1 MAEASVAVHRHTP
14 EGFAPALSA
23 RFFVEGGHTHA
34 RYVADGGY
42 TGLKKVLEMTP
53 DTVID
58 TVKKSNLRG
67 RGGAGFPTGMK
78 WSFVPKESAKPK
90 YMVVNADESEPGTFK
105 DRYVLA
111 RDPHRLLEGAAIG
124 AYAVGAHVIYIYI
137 RGEFGLSYSRI
148 EAAVAEAYAQGIFGT
163 TCLGHDYPL
172 ECFVHRGAGAYI
184 CGEETALLE
193 GLEGKVGRPR
203 LKPPFPAVVGAF
215 GGPTV
220 VNNVETLS
228 CVPLIFE
235 RGVDWFLAQGCD
247 KNGGP
252 KLICISGHVERPGV
266 YEVPCGY
273 PCDKLVALAGGV
285 WRGRKLKAI
294 IPGGSSSPVIKP
306 VPCKALA
313 PDGAPESE
321 WPLET
326 QVGLDFDSIKKVGS
340 MFGSAGMIVLDDT
353 TCMVRALSV
362 LARFYAH
369 ESCGQCT
376 PCREGTGW
384 TAKMLARLEAGA
396 CRDDDLAIMKSTAD
410 ALDAGLTICVLAQ
423 ALSMPVLSYWAKFRS
438 EFEEHVH
445 REGCWFP
452 PADVMPGDIAVWEDG
467 RSWKN

>member
-1 MAEASVAVHRHTP
+1 MAQALAHSHTP
-14 EGFAPALSA
+14 EGFTPALSA
-23 RFFVEGGHTHA
+23 RFHVVNGHTYA
-34 RYVADGGY
+34 RYTADGGY
-42 TGLKKVLEMTP
+42 TGLARALVMAPEA
-53 DTVID
+53 VID
-58 TVKKSNLRG
+58 TVKKSQLRG

-78 WSFVPKESAKPK
+78 WSFVPKVAPKPK

-105 DRYVLA
+105 DRYVMA

-137 RGEFGLSYSRI
+137 RGEFGLSHHRL
-148 EAAVAEAYAQGIFGT
+148 EAAVNEAYAAGVFGA
-163 TCLGHDYPL
+163 TCLGQDYPL

-184 CGEETALLE
+184 CGEETAHLE

-235 RGVDWFLAQGCD
+235 RGVDWFLAQGSD

-252 KLICISGHVERPGV
+252 KLICISGHVQRPGV

-273 PCDKLVALAGGV
+273 PCDQLIALAGGV
-285 WRGRKLKAI
+285 WRGRKLKAV
-294 IPGGSSSPVIKP
+294 IPGGSSSPVLKP

-313 PDGAPESE
+313 AEGAPEAE

-326 QVGLDFDSIKKVGS
+326 QVPLDFDSMKKAGS
-340 MFGSAGMIVLDDT
+340 MFGSAGLIVLDDT

-396 CRDDDLAIMKSTAD
+396 CRPDDLAIMKDTAD

-423 ALSMPVLSYWAKFRS
+423 ALSMPVLSYWAKFRD
-438 EFEEHVH
+438 EFEEHVR
-445 REGCWFP
+445 REGCPFP
-452 PADVMPGDIAVWEDG
+452 EADVMPGLQTAWEDG
-467 RSWKN
+467 RAWKT

>member
-1 MAEASVAVHRHTP
+1 MIPAAQKAWLP
-14 EGFAPALSA
+14 KGFAPALSA
-23 RFFVEGGHTHA
+23 RWFVPDGYTLKGYL
-34 RYVADGGY
+34 RDGGY
-42 TGLKKVLEMTP
+42 TGLAKALKMQP
-53 DTVID
+53 DEVID
-58 TVKKSNLRG
+58 HVKKSNLRG

-78 WSFVPKESAKPK
+78 WSFVPKEAPKPK
-90 YMVVNADESEPGTFK
+90 YMVVNGDESEPGTFK
-105 DRYVLA
+105 DRYTLA

-124 AYAVGAHVIYIYI
+124 AYAVGAHQIYVYV
-137 RGEFGLSYSRI
+137 RGEFGLSHHRLQQ
-148 EAAVAEAYAQGIFGT
+148 AVKEAYEHGVFGPSS
-163 TCLGHDYPL
+163 LGSGFAI
-172 ECFVHRGAGAYI
+172 ECHVHRGAGAYI

-235 RGVDWFLAQGCD
+235 RGVDWFLQQGSD

-252 KLICISGHVERPGV
+252 KLICVSGHVARPGV
-266 YEVPCGY
+266 YEVPNGY
-273 PCDKLVALAGGV
+273 PLDKFLELAGGV
-285 WRGRKLKAI
+285 WKGRALKAV
-294 IPGGSSSPVIKP
+294 IPGGSSSPVLVPKP
-306 VPCKALA
+306 SKALA
-313 PDGAPESE
+313 APDAPESA

-326 QVGLDFDSIKKVGS
+326 SVPLDFDNIRKAGS

-353 TCMVRALSV
+353 TCMVRALAN

-384 TAKMLARLEAGA
+384 TAKMLWRLEQGQARA
-396 CRDDDLAIMKSTAD
+396 DDLAIMKSTAD

-438 EFEEHVH
+438 EFEAHVE
-445 REGCWFP
+445 REGCWLP
-452 PADVMPGDIAVWEDG
+452 DDTVAPYGATDWEDG
-467 RSWKN
+467 RQWKA

>member
-1 MAEASVAVHRHTP
+1 MTTQAAQSWVAPGSEPVM
-14 EGFAPALSA
+14 SA
-23 RFFVEGGHTHA
+23 RFLVPDGFTLRGYL
-34 RYVADGGY
+34 RDGGY
-42 TGLKKVLEMTP
+42 QALARVLKLQP
-53 DTVID
+53 DEVID

-78 WSFVPKESAKPK
+78 WSFVPKQASKPK

-105 DRYVLA
+105 DRYTLA

-124 AYAVGAHVIYIYI
+124 AYAVGAHQIYIYI
-137 RGEFGLSYSRI
+137 RGEFGLSHHRI
-148 EAAVAEAYAQGIFGT
+148 VEAVKEAYAHGVFGT
-163 TCLGHDYPL
+163 SSLGSGFALQCH
-172 ECFVHRGAGAYI
+172 VHRGAGAYI

-235 RGVDWFLAQGCD
+235 RGVEWFIGAGSD

-252 KLICISGHVERPGV
+252 KLVCVSGHIERPGV
-266 YEVPCGY
+266 YEVPNGY
-273 PCDKLVALAGGV
+273 PLDRFLDLAGGV
-285 WRGRKLKAI
+285 WKRRALKAV
-294 IPGGSSSPVIKP
+294 IPGGSSSPVL
-306 VPCKALA
+306 VPRPSKALA
-313 PDGAPESE
+313 APDAPEGQ

-326 QVGLDFDSIKKVGS
+326 TVPLDFDNIRKVGS
-340 MFGSAGMIVLDDT
+340 MFGSAGMIVLDET
-353 TCMVRALSV
+353 TCMVRSLAN

-384 TAKMLARLEAGA
+384 TAKMLERLERGA
-396 CRDDDLAIMKSTAD
+396 ARPDDLQVMKSTAD

-423 ALSMPVLSYWAKFRS
+423 ALSMPVLSYWAKFRD
-438 EFEEHVH
+438 EFQQHVAH
-445 REGCWFP
+445 EGCWFP
-452 PADVMPGDIAVWEDG
+452 DEEVAPAMETAWEDG
-467 RSWKN
+467 RAWKA